1 MAKSAKRIQKA
12 KVKNAASNAKPRRKA
27 AVFSKEAAVS
37 QTANTTSKKAFK
49 AGGNLSGVLDLVRR
63 KDGASIA
70 DLQKATG
77 WLPHSIRAALTGFR
91 KQGVRITRSKNGDGV
106 TIYTASQA

>member
-1 MAKSAKRIQKA
+1 MAKPATRVQMTTA
-12 KVKNAASNAKPRRKA
+12 RNAASKAKPRRKA
-27 AVFSKEAAVS
+27 AVLSKEPTVS
-37 QTANTTSKKAFK
+37 QTANSTSKKAFK
-49 AGGNLSGVLDLVRR
+49 AGGKLSGVLDLLGR

-77 WLPHSIRAALTGFR
+77 WLPHSVRAALTGFR
-91 KQGVRITRSKNGDGV
+91 KQGVGITRSKNGDGV